1 MQHGNKTALRPSK
14 TRRPRI
20 YHISQELPFTL
31 TDAGH
36 AAGAPNLCENEL
48 VVIGGDG
55 DHSSSYSYSFLP
67 SLPALNTYAFVVCRG
82 GGWERSGELRR
93 FPRAAFFERECGN
106 GTAVGGGGIKVYE
119 RPRWAKKT
127 GNTTTFDRAATK

>member
-1 MQHGNKTALRPSK
+1 METKKTSNIK
-14 TRRPRI
+14 
-20 YHISQELPFTL
+20 HSQELPFTL

-48 VVIGGDG
+48 VVIGD
-55 DHSSSYSYSFLP
+55 DSSSSFLP

-106 GTAVGGGGIKVYE
+106 GTAVGGGGIKVYQ

-127 GNTTTFDRAATK
+127 ENTTTFDIWAETK